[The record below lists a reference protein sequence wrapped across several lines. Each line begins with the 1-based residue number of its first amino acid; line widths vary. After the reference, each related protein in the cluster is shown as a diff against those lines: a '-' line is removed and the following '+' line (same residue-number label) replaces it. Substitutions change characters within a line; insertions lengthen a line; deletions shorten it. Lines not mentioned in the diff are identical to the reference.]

1 MEESRVTLPTAHG
14 AAGGP
19 PWSHTRGDNDGPV
32 PAQATRA
39 AVPKYPVGSWEGG
52 CEICRYSIHTAA
64 EKSTAHVK

>member
-1 MEESRVTLPTAHG
+1 MALHGHTPVVTMMVLCLL
-14 AAGGP
+14 
-19 PWSHTRGDNDGPV
+19 S
-32 PAQATRA
+32 QATRA